1 MSATSRTKSS
11 SFLSYWKEHK
21 IKKMGTDI
29 AYALFTNSVLHYLC
43 HISYARHL
51 YSYPFSNI
59 RTFSKTAKGAKH
71 FISKKTF
78 VYNTSNTTSG
88 HIGREKKKKRP
99 SPFTTDIREKC
110 TLVKQKQQNQTGFCK
125 QKITADLEY
134 SSCNEKCIAQIEY
147 SRHWSFSNFIANFF
161 HHCILHF

>member
-51 YSYPFSNI
+51 CSYPFSNI

-71 FISKKTF
+71 FISKKRLYTIHPILRLDIS
-78 VYNTSNTTSG
+78 VGRKRKKGHHRLQQTYEKSALWSNRNNK
-88 HIGREKKKKRP
+88 I
-99 SPFTTDIREKC
+99 
-110 TLVKQKQQNQTGFCK
+110 KQDFANRKLQQIWNIHPAMK
-125 QKITADLEY
+125 SA
-134 SSCNEKCIAQIEY
+134 
-147 SRHWSFSNFIANFF
+147 
-161 HHCILHF
+161 LHR

>member
-51 YSYPFSNI
+51 CSYPFSNI

-71 FISKKTF
+71 FISKKRLYTIHPILRLDISVGRKRKKAIT
-78 VYNTSNTTSG
+78 VYNRHTRKVHSGQTETTKSNR
-88 HIGREKKKKRP
+88 I
-99 SPFTTDIREKC
+99 
-110 TLVKQKQQNQTGFCK
+110 LQT
-125 QKITADLEY
+125 E
-134 SSCNEKCIAQIEY
+134 NY
-147 SRHWSFSNFIANFF
+147 SRFGIFI
-161 HHCILHF
+161 LQ

>member
-1 MSATSRTKSS
+1 MPCLQILFCITYAIFHTHGTCAPIH
-11 SFLSYWKEHK
+11 FQIYGLSLKPPK
-21 IKKMGTDI
+21 VPSTLSQKNVCIP
-29 AYALFTNSVLHYLC
+29 
-43 HISYARHL
+43 
-51 YSYPFSNI
+51 YPQ
-59 RTFSKTAKGAKH
+59 
-71 FISKKTF
+71 
-78 VYNTSNTTSG
+78 TTSG

-134 SSCNEKCIAQIEY
+134 SSGNEKCIAQIEY
-147 SRHWSFSNFIANFF
+147 SRPWSFSNFIANFF